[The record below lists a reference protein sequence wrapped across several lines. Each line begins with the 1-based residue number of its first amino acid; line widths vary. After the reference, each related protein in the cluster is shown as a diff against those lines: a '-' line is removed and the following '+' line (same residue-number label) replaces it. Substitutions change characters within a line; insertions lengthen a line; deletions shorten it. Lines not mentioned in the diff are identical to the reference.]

1 MIKRKK
7 VLTLLSCILISSVA
21 FSSTQAYFNSK
32 FNLNDI
38 MSKEVTK
45 ELSIKNGEINLSF
58 GDKPSSWNIDGKDI
72 NAVND
77 VVEVSGEKD
86 NSIIADY
93 KYVYL
98 DNTKTNLTTKINL
111 AVLYGL
117 NSDLPAYTN
126 KVTSNNPT
134 EPFEVMV
141 GDIDNCNLTQL
152 GKGYYQGFEQTVN
165 PFSGEKCDHSAS
177 FDIYPYDN
185 KELKYKDYPEK
196 DNFKASTGLNKI
208 DASGTD
214 RKMVSTGF
222 YNTIM
227 AVSKAEDSKDAL
239 KALTDT
245 KKASYNAYNRKKYY
259 LLKLESDYSGDGV
272 NLYSGHQLWCDY
284 YTDRS
289 MTGTFGND
297 YTIDNDYIIENKKWK
312 YIQPVEEL
320 TFKYDKIE
328 DNEDIT
334 SAQIYLY
341 IDDIQSGQALK
352 TVSDEFSA
360 VSQNKYKITL
370 SVKDGSTWKNF
381 EVPEWASTV
390 NDVVLDGPSGYSMT
404 FNLPNRLLNII
415 KKASGLENGL
425 KFKIDD
431 ESFGTTGDSYVI
443 DFAKLTVN
451 KSPDSLSEESG
462 VKVTGKITSNGETL
476 TSSDL
481 KKMKITGADGRIAT
495 INSDG
500 SYTLITSPGVVSV
513 TVSNESGKYSSQTKT
528 FNKVISAGKSISWDF
543 DLEEQ
548 PLIIDDSEK
557 FNVNLKLE
565 QYIESTNSWE
575 EVSLEDPKNE
585 DGKEINNAKSLV
597 VNGTEVT
604 YVSKFIQLGGNNKY
618 RISYNV
624 KVNSQNEIYP
634 NALEDFYT
642 QFWSK
647 LIARSTQENNPGWS
661 EDGGSIED
669 YISKYYNPSINL
681 EEQKAKI
688 YKGTVTNADNIPAD
702 GATVLLREKNSKAIK
717 GSYGIQKGSSD
728 FEIKA
733 LVTKGK
739 EYEFVLKS
747 SIHEESIMKIDDINK
762 TDGYSLTLGNE
773 KTSQV
778 YIEQPSNTSGNLIN
792 FDENFKLYKETSV
805 PDAENG
811 NGISHYNSNY
821 DMPSSDMVK
830 NFLSEGIL
838 DTDKRWYRW
847 ILEDRNETEKM
858 ALQIR
863 NETNEDEPMSYTF
876 DTKPMYWF
884 TTNKIFICTQ

>member
-86 NSIIADY
+86 NSITTNY

-117 NSDLPAYTN
+117 NSNIPSYTN
-126 KVTSNNPT
+126 KVTVNNPT

-152 GKGYYQGFEQTVN
+152 GKGYYQGFEQTVS
-165 PFSGEKCDHSAS
+165 PFSGKKYDHSAS
-177 FDIYPYDN
+177 VDIYPYDN
-185 KELKYKDYPEK
+185 KELAYKDYPEK
-196 DNFKASTGLNKI
+196 DKFKASTGLDKI

-214 RKMVSTGF
+214 RKMASTGF
-222 YNTIM
+222 YNTLM
-227 AVSKAEDSKDAL
+227 AVSGAKDSKDAL

-245 KKASYNAYNRKKYY
+245 KKASYNPYNRTKYR

-272 NLYSGHQLWCDY
+272 DLYSGHQLWCDY

-297 YTIDNDYIIENKKWK
+297 YTTDDDYKIGDKKWK

-341 IDDIQSGQALK
+341 IDDIQSGQALE
-352 TVSDEFSA
+352 TASDEFSA
-360 VSQNKYKITL
+360 VSQNKYKVTL
-370 SVKDGSTWKNF
+370 SVKDGSTWKDF

-431 ESFGTTGDSYVI
+431 NSFGTTGDSYAI

-451 KSPDSLSEESG
+451 KNPGSLSEENG
-462 VKVTGKITSNGETL
+462 AKITGKITSDGASL

-481 KKMKITGADGRIAT
+481 KEIRITGADGRSAT
-495 INSDG
+495 INPDG
-500 SYTLITSPGVVSV
+500 SYTLITSPGVISV
-513 TVSNESGKYSSQTKT
+513 TVSSQSGKYSSQTKT
-528 FNKVISAGKSISWDF
+528 FNKVVSEGESISWDF
-543 DLEEQ
+543 DLEKQ

-565 QYIESTNSWE
+565 QYIKSTDTWE
-575 EVSLEDPKNE
+575 EVPLENPKNE
-585 DGKEINNAKSLV
+585 DGKEISNAKSLV

-624 KVNSQNEIYP
+624 KVNSKNGIYP
-634 NALEDFYT
+634 NASEDFYT

-669 YISKYYNPSINL
+669 YISKYYNPSINP

-688 YKGTVTNADNIPAD
+688 YKGTVTNAKNIPAD
-702 GATVLLREKNSKAIK
+702 GATVLLREKNSEKIK
-717 GSYGIQKGSSD
+717 GIYGIQKESSD

-733 LVTKGK
+733 LLTEGK

-747 SIHEESIMKIDDINK
+747 SIHEESITKIDDINK
-762 TDGYSLTLGNE
+762 TTGYSLTLGNE

-778 YIEQPSNTSGNLIN
+778 YIEKPSNTSGNLIN

-805 PDAENG
+805 PDVNNG
-811 NGISHYNSNY
+811 NGSSHYNSNY
-821 DMPSSDMVK
+821 DMPSEHEALY
-830 NFLSEGIL
+830 LSKGVL
-838 DTDKRWYRW
+838 DINSNWYRW
-847 ILEDRNETEKM
+847 ILKDRNDTENM

-863 NETNEDEPMSYTF
+863 NDINQDDPMRYTF